1 MRGLLYGYEPV
12 AVYCLMTRVSSQGII
27 SNAEYCSQMPGKSEP
42 TKTCEM
48 NDARD
53 CALGVRDPIDENDGT
68 YGGIKT
74 RLNLRFK
81 GL

>member
-1 MRGLLYGYEPV
+1 
-12 AVYCLMTRVSSQGII
+12 
-27 SNAEYCSQMPGKSEP
+27 MPGKSEP